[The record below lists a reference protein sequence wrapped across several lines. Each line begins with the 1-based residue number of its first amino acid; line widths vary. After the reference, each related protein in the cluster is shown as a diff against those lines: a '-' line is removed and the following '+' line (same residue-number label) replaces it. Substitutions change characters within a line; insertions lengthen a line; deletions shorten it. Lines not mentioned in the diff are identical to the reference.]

1 MQARSLFVSWH
12 LIHAHE
18 AYTLSQAF
26 EYLLGLMVS
35 IKEVPIV
42 FMSRISAEILAYKQ
56 LEEAGG
62 SLKKRFLS
70 LYQTQIDKDSYLF
83 IKEPFSTTLASY
95 IPTANKLLILSEIK
109 SILIEMQRE
118 GLYLRTIPK
127 IEDFVVCFGEIK
139 LQNLE
144 LMQCE
149 ESDGLEIEAAIS
161 KLDEEIRYQ

>member
-26 EYLLGLMVS
+26 ECLLGLMVS

-56 LEEAGG
+56 LDEAGG
-62 SLKKRFLS
+62 NAKKRFLS

-83 IKEPFSTTLASY
+83 IKEPFSTTLTSY
-95 IPTANKLLILSEIK
+95 LRTANKLFVQSEI
-109 SILIEMQRE
+109 SSTLIEMQRE
-118 GLYLRTIPK
+118 GLFLRTIPK
-127 IEDFVVCFGEIK
+127 I
-139 LQNLE
+139 
-144 LMQCE
+144 
-149 ESDGLEIEAAIS
+149 
-161 KLDEEIRYQ
+161 